1 MKKKDAFKL
10 GLTLLLAL
18 TLGAC
23 QTNKGSTP
31 AESQP
36 GDASTSEPAG
46 DDSSGGAGDST
57 SAAGDSTSAADDSSA
72 GGDSSGGAG
81 DSSGQAGSD
90 SSGQEAHDPAVNIS
104 AITVIKESDN
114 AKLQISGSAENIA
127 AADFLW
133 ALGLEHTGSAS
144 GGDGKTG
151 FIVGAAEFQAA
162 DYVLPATLNN
172 DGSFVFKYD
181 LTALT
186 TFVAGSYFIT
196 VGVKDLGALTY
207 NVSKPEIE
215 ILDANFRYYFRND
228 ISNKLTVCA
237 DELPPLAFTEAT
249 IVQKDNKLWAKVGGE
264 VSSAAITQDVLDGY
278 DSFVNFQNTSNWSNT
293 KRNKADGQY
302 EWKLEGTKA
311 YIYIDVT
318 FFEVGGNYNTHLN
331 VKENTQANCK
341 MEVEINEHYNVKKD
355 ESTWLDIN
363 VYSKPSASGQSD
375 FWGNLGF
382 KVTKGT
388 DPDAHVHQWDAKTT
402 TINSDGKVITPVE
415 CAGCQKVGARIA
427 VKDFSSYTKTA
438 DGTDQPEITGNSF
451 KFEGN
456 SNIVYKIVVTKAGE
470 YSLAIYGHNENNQ
483 TAREGLSK
491 APYSVK
497 VGVGEAAVDAP
508 VSSGTYQ
515 SIGVGNGTSAEF
527 ILCPTVTLALGEN
540 VITITQGGGGN
551 RITFTDTLSVY
562 EK

>member
-46 DDSSGGAGDST
+46 DDSSGGAGDT

-72 GGDSSGGAG
+72 GDDSSGGAG
-81 DSSGQAGSD
+81 DSGTSDAGST
-90 SSGQEAHDPAVNIS
+90 SSGEESHDPAVNIS
-104 AITVIKESDN
+104 AITVVKESDN

-127 AADFLW
+127 SADFLW
-133 ALGLEHTGSAS
+133 ALALEHTGSAS

-151 FIVGAAEFQAA
+151 YILGGAEFAAA
-162 DYVLPATLNN
+162 DYALPATLNA

-207 NVSKPEIE
+207 SVAKPEIE
-215 ILDANFRYYFRND
+215 VLDANFRYYFRND

-237 DELPPLAFTEAT
+237 DELPPLSLTEAT
-249 IVQKDNKLWAKVGGE
+249 IVEKDNKLWAKVGGE

-278 DSFVNFQNTSNWSNT
+278 DSFVNFQNTSNWGNT
-293 KRNKADGQY
+293 RRTKADGQY

-341 MEVEINEHYNVKKD
+341 MEVEIDEHYNVKKD
-355 ESTWLDIN
+355 ASTWLDIN
-363 VYSKPSASGQSD
+363 VYSKPTASGQGD

-382 KVTKGT
+382 KVKKGT
-388 DPDAHVHQWDAKTT
+388 DPDAQPDTRVNFKTYSADEIVYSKESPTTAEDTGENPFKAVKIDSNGDKFTLSYTAAANEVGTKVMVRILYTTKNGNAGKCGFWFNEHKSAEGDVKTT
-402 TINSDGKVITPVE
+402 VKLNTESLAVPANNDTLEDLGASATSATAKDGNTALYVPVWYN
-415 CAGCQKVGARIA
+415 AI
-427 VKDFSSYTKTA
+427 
-438 DGTDQPEITGNSF
+438 EITLAAENTLEFTYTG
-451 KFEGN
+451 KG
-456 SNIVYKIVVTKAGE
+456 
-470 YSLAIYGHNENNQ
+470 YSYWICGAALA
-483 TAREGLSK
+483 K
-491 APYSVK
+491 
-497 VGVGEAAVDAP
+497 
-508 VSSGTYQ
+508 
-515 SIGVGNGTSAEF
+515 
-527 ILCPTVTLALGEN
+527 
-540 VITITQGGGGN
+540 
-551 RITFTDTLSVY
+551 
-562 EK
+562 